1 MIRVR
6 FPNGQVVQYNDAG
19 YLVWGEMYTTLQ
31 EKENGRKIAFIP
43 NTSGAIIEFVQPC
56 SVSNPLQPLT
66 NRENLEAFVSGIEKC
81 EHTALLAQLKAKL
94 SKFNRKTFRWA

>member
-6 FPNGQVVQYNDAG
+6 FPNGQVVQYNEANFVEWETNHSKLSIKGDRTVA
-19 YLVWGEMYTTLQ
+19 YVPY
-31 EKENGRKIAFIP
+31 R
-43 NTSGAIIEFVQPC
+43 SGAIIEFVQPC

-66 NRENLEAFVSGIEKC
+66 NRENLEAFISGVEKR
-81 EHTALLAQLKAKL
+81 EHPALLAQLKTKL